1 MIKIYLP
8 INRMFFSVDPRTQ
21 HFDSLAYG
29 RASSSAADAVIG
41 GEPAGRARVYVYLDC
56 HSSYESSVEPDVLAK
71 WPYDLPGSNSC
82 RKANPKESRD
92 APQILTKVEKDL
104 NAGFSNTCHV
114 RI

>member
-8 INRMFFSVDPRTQ
+8 INRMFLSVDPRTQ

-41 GEPAGRARVYVYLDC
+41 GEPAGRARVYVYLDLLFIIR
-56 HSSYESSVEPDVLAK
+56 VLRPDVLAK

-92 APQILTKVEKDL
+92 ALPILTKVERDL

-114 RI
+114 RM